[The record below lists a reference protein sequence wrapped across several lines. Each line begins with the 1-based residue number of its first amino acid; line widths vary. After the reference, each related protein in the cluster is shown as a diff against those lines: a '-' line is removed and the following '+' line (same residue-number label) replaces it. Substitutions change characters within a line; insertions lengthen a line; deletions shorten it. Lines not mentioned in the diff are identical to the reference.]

1 MFIYNV
7 PVSKGI
13 VEGYMT
19 ALKKLWFF
27 LVLSL
32 GLATLLIV
40 LFPYERVYLL
50 MLFLGMVGVGV
61 TYLYVTGATFS
72 FVSHDAALLSAFGV
86 SGVLVGVVYELFL
99 LMNAPSSPAFMY
111 PLYFLLALWMTFWL
125 FVAAWYAHRRIS
137 FYWPFVVGY
146 MLFLVGFWWILR
158 EYTGILLPLWKNL
171 FLPFA
176 LWWVMGMEAV
186 LLVTLGLL
194 FVWRHRILST
204 VYTAF
209 VLWVLFRMITGVFWW
224 QVAKTEDSFLWLQY
238 ILTLEWIGLLFGLD
252 GVIYSGIQYPLH
264 KLNRQLQVLREEN
277 MLSLR
282 LDRVTRTLNAE
293 AFQDMVRYEVLRQK
307 RQKSDLGL
315 LVIEALIEMAS
326 TNYTCPD
333 NVLGLLAA
341 SFRANL
347 RAHDVISHWGGG
359 RFVILFMDTDLVGV
373 CAVGKKMREVVSMS
387 EYLCGNTSA
396 KVTLFMGA
404 SVYVPGMSVED
415 FLSVGF
421 ANLQKAKEKKATDVV
436 TEVIF
441 DYPEKS

>member
-1 MFIYNV
+1 
-7 PVSKGI
+7 
-13 VEGYMT
+13 MT
-19 ALKKLWFF
+19 TLKKLWFF

-32 GLATLLIV
+32 GLATILIF
-40 LFPYERVYLL
+40 LFPYDKVYIL
-50 MLFLGMVGVGV
+50 MLFLGIVGVGV
-61 TYLYVTGATFS
+61 TYVYVTGATFS

-86 SGVLVGVVYELFL
+86 SGVLVGVVYGLFL

-111 PLYFLLALWMTFWL
+111 PLYFLLTLWMTFWL
-125 FVAAWYAHRRIS
+125 FVGAWYAYRRIS
-137 FYWPFVVGY
+137 LYWPFIGVYVVG
-146 MLFLVGFWWILR
+146 LIGLWWILR
-158 EYTGILLPLWKNL
+158 EYTAVLLPLWKSF

-176 LWWVMGMEAV
+176 LWWILGIEVV
-186 LLVTLGLL
+186 LLSTLGLL

-209 VLWVLFRMITGVFWW
+209 VLWLLFRMITGFFLW
-224 QVAKTEDSFLWLQY
+224 QVARNEYSFLWLQY
-238 ILTLEWIGLLFGLD
+238 LLTLEWIGLLFGLD

-264 KLNRQLQVLREEN
+264 KLNRQLQVLQEEN
-277 MLSLR
+277 ILSLR

-315 LVIEALIEMAS
+315 LVIDVLIEMTSA
-326 TNYTCPD
+326 NYTCPD
-333 NVLGLLAA
+333 NVLGLLAG

-373 CAVGKKMREVVSMS
+373 CAVGKKIREVVSMS

-404 SVYVPGMSVED
+404 SVYMPGMSVED

-421 ANLQKAKEKKATDVV
+421 ANLQRARDQKSIEVV
-436 TEVIF
+436 TEEIF